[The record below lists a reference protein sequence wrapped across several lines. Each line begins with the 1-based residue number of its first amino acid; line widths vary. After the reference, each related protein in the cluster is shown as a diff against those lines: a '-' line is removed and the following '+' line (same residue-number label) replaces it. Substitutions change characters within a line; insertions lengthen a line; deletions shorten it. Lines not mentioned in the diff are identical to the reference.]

1 MTARRRYTK
10 KTDRSVVAVQLDLD
24 TDGFDYRKWG
34 AIQTCKRGDWLVN
47 NEGDVYTISGDVFA
61 KTYKRVAPGEFIKTT
76 SVWAEIAAVPG
87 SVTTREGRSHYE
99 AGDYL
104 VFNNEDGTDAYCV
117 AKDKFDDMYES
128 DE

>member
-1 MTARRRYTK
+1 MTARRRYKK
-10 KTDRSVVAVQLDLD
+10 KTDRSVVAVQIDLD
-24 TDGFDYRKWG
+24 TDGFSYRKWG

-47 NEGDVYTISGDVFA
+47 NDGDIYTISGDVFA
-61 KTYKRVAPGEFIKTT
+61 KTYVRVGPGEFIKTT
-76 SVWAEIAAVPG
+76 SVWAEISAGPG

-117 AKDKFDDMYES
+117 TKDKFDDTYES